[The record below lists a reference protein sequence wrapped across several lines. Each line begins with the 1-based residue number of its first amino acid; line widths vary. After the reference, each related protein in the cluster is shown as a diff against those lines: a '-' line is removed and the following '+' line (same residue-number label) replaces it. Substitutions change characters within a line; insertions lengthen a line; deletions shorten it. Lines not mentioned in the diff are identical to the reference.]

1 MLNIKTFDKSIFC
14 FDDINDRICCCKWR
28 LGDDVEEVKYF
39 LIILK
44 CGKKMR
50 TQSYVYEEFDGNA
63 ILYLQYINDRDPY
76 RDINSI

>member
-1 MLNIKTFDKSIFC
+1 
-14 FDDINDRICCCKWR
+14 
-28 LGDDVEEVKYF
+28 
-39 LIILK
+39 
-44 CGKKMR
+44 MR

>member
-14 FDDINDRICCCKWR
+14 FDDISMIESVVAS
-28 LGDDVEEVKYF
+28 DDVEEVKYF

-63 ILYLQYINDRDPY
+63 ILYLQYINDCDPY

>member
-1 MLNIKTFDKSIFC
+1 MISMIESVVASED
-14 FDDINDRICCCKWR
+14 W
-28 LGDDVEEVKYF
+28 GDDVEEVKYF

-63 ILYLQYINDRDPY
+63 ILYLQYINDCDPY
-76 RDINSI
+76 RDIEILTQYNQ